1 MKVSQMAENLI
12 SSEIIKIAADVN
24 EMKRKGKEICNLTI
38 GDFNPE
44 YYPIPDELKSEII
57 NSYNANNTN
66 YPQPNG
72 MLELRE
78 SVSEYMKRKGNLD
91 YSTDDILISAGSRP
105 LIFAT
110 YMTIV
115 DSGDKI
121 VFPLPSWNN
130 NHYSHITGGSQ
141 VAIETKPEN
150 NFMPTAAELE
160 PHLQD
165 AVLLALCSPLNPT
178 GTVFSEK
185 DLTDIC
191 NLILE
196 INRSRA
202 SDQKPL
208 YILYDQ
214 VYWQLTH
221 GDTKHYDPVSVCPE
235 IRDYTIYIDGMSKA
249 YAATGVRL
257 GWAMGPSHIIN
268 KMRAILS
275 HVGAWSP
282 KAEQLAAA
290 VYLKQYEQID
300 SFMDHFKGKIQKSL
314 HALYTGFSE
323 LKADGFPVDA
333 ITPMA
338 AIYLTV
344 KLDLVGAQKPDG
356 TTITSCREV
365 GKYVLEESGIALV
378 PFYAFGANEENPWC
392 RLSVGAASLEEIEN
406 ALPRL
411 RNALEQLAFSKVA
424 SEVSSN

>member
-78 SVSEYMKRKGNLD
+78 SVSEYMKSKGNLD
-91 YSTDDILISAGSRP
+91 YSSDETLISAGSRP

-110 YMTIV
+110 YMTVI

-121 VFPLPSWNN
+121 VYPLPSWNN
-130 NHYSHITGGSQ
+130 NHYSHITGGTQ

-191 NLILE
+191 NLVLG
-196 INRSRA
+196 INRSRTE
-202 SDQKPL
+202 DQKPL

-214 VYWQLTH
+214 VYWQLTY

-235 IRDYTIYIDGMSKA
+235 IKDYTIYIDGMSKA

-300 SFMDHFKGKIQKSL
+300 NFMDHFKGKIQKSL
-314 HALYTGFSE
+314 HALYTGFSD
-323 LKADGFPVDA
+323 LKADGFPIDA

-344 KLDLVGAQKPDG
+344 KLDLVEAQKPDG
-356 TTITSCREV
+356 TTIASSREV
-365 GKYVLEESGIALV
+365 AKYILEESGIALV
-378 PFYAFGANEENPWC
+378 PFYAFGATEENPWC

-411 RNALEQLAFSKVA
+411 RSALEQLTFSKVA
-424 SEVSSN
+424 SEVS

>member
-44 YYPIPDELKSEII
+44 HYPIPDEFKSEII

-150 NFMPTAAELE
+150 NFMPT
-160 PHLQD
+160 
-165 AVLLALCSPLNPT
+165 
-178 GTVFSEK
+178 
-185 DLTDIC
+185 
-191 NLILE
+191 
-196 INRSRA
+196 
-202 SDQKPL
+202 
-208 YILYDQ
+208 
-214 VYWQLTH
+214 
-221 GDTKHYDPVSVCPE
+221 
-235 IRDYTIYIDGMSKA
+235 
-249 YAATGVRL
+249 
-257 GWAMGPSHIIN
+257 
-268 KMRAILS
+268 
-275 HVGAWSP
+275 
-282 KAEQLAAA
+282 
-290 VYLKQYEQID
+290 
-300 SFMDHFKGKIQKSL
+300 
-314 HALYTGFSE
+314 
-323 LKADGFPVDA
+323 
-333 ITPMA
+333 
-338 AIYLTV
+338 
-344 KLDLVGAQKPDG
+344 
-356 TTITSCREV
+356 
-365 GKYVLEESGIALV
+365 
-378 PFYAFGANEENPWC
+378 
-392 RLSVGAASLEEIEN
+392 
-406 ALPRL
+406 
-411 RNALEQLAFSKVA
+411 
-424 SEVSSN
+424 